1 MLEDFYKSHQDQQEY
16 KFYFSKLRGYKKLIM
31 EKDEWIEYKIKIRD
45 RLKIFA
51 CNILELS
58 AEFSDSPRSRVLNY
72 QLTKAGTS
80 AYANYRAALRGRS
93 KAEFFSK
100 LSISVEEAD
109 EAEMWLDLIITTKL
123 MDNER
128 MRIMY
133 SESLEIVKMLSSLR
147 KKIGN

>member
-1 MLEDFYKSHQDQQEY
+1 
-16 KFYFSKLRGYKKLIM
+16 M

-100 LSISVEEAD
+100 FSISVEEAD
-109 EAEMWLDLIITTKL
+109 ETEMWLDLIITTKL

>member
-1 MLEDFYKSHQDQQEY
+1 
-16 KFYFSKLRGYKKLIM
+16 M